1 MGGPIQLL
9 FEQMLARK
17 QQEEMA
23 PDPRLRGREFPPPY
37 APPSDVSAFYGSDV
51 NRSAPPVMPFREQE
65 QAGPA
70 PPLGRLEMAFRGQR

>member
-1 MGGPIQLL
+1 MGPIQLL

-17 QQEEMA
+17 QQEQMA

-37 APPSDVSAFYGSDV
+37 ASPQDVSAFYRSDV
-51 NRSAPPVMPFREQE
+51 DRSAPPVMPFRGQE

-70 PPLGRLEMAFRGQR
+70 PPVGRLETMARRLR